1 MKNSSANF
9 FPLGAT
15 PRNGGVNFALY
26 SKYAEGVDLLLFDRA
41 SDSRPSRVIP
51 VKNRIRLVW
60 HTFIDGIGPGQ
71 CYAYRVKGPYRPE
84 EGLRFNENR
93 LLMDPYTRAFTGK
106 FDPAYCHLGYD
117 PLSPEEDLSFNR
129 SDNAAGAPKCLV
141 VDDNY
146 EWEGDKPPQLDMHDT
161 IIYELHVKGFTA
173 HSSSGVKHPGTFIGL
188 TEKIPYL
195 LDLGI
200 TAVELLPVHLCQDG
214 DFLMDE
220 GLKNYW
226 GYDTLGYFA
235 PDVRFG
241 TGSYPG
247 CEVAEFKDMV
257 KAFHRAGIEVL
268 LDVVYNHT
276 CEGNERGPTYSF
288 RGIDNPTYYRL
299 TPDKRFYQ
307 DFTGCGNTLNV
318 DDPQVI
324 KLITDSLRYWVEVM
338 HVDGFRFDLASALGR
353 DEGRFE
359 QVSSF
364 FMAIHQDP
372 VLSHIKL
379 IAEPWD
385 ISADSYQAGN
395 FPNDWSEWNGR
406 YRDCVRK
413 FVKSD
418 PGMLPEIASRLAGSA
433 DLYGS
438 NGRTPYHS
446 INFVTCHDGFTLN
459 DLVSY
464 DRKHNEANLEN
475 NRDGSNDNYS
485 WNCGAEGETADPA
498 ILELRR
504 RRAKNFIA
512 LLMLSQGVP
521 MLLGGDEFLRTQR
534 GNNNAYCQD
543 NKMSWFDWTLTV
555 TNADMLD
562 FVRRLIAFRKSHPHF
577 ARPRFFT
584 GANIDRDALKDIN
597 WFDEHLKSPDWN
609 NTDKRSLAF
618 LIEGIELEDIDGGA
632 EEDVL
637 VLLNFQWEPLKFE
650 IPRCLPGSE
659 FHLML
664 DTGFPPGREFMDE
677 SPASPI
683 PCDQGY
689 TLGPRSLAV
698 LTRKTQ

>member
-1 MKNSSANF
+1 MKNSIASY

-15 PRNGGVNFALY
+15 LKNGGVNFAFY
-26 SKYAEGVDLLLFDRA
+26 SKNAEGVDLLLFDRP

-60 HTFIDGIGPGQ
+60 HTFVPGIGPGQ
-71 CYAYRVKGPYRPE
+71 CYAYRARGPYKPE

-93 LLMDPYTRAFTGK
+93 LLMDPYARAFTGK
-106 FDPAYCHLGYD
+106 FDPSFCHLGYD
-117 PLSPEEDLSFNR
+117 PLSPRADLSLNS
-129 SDNAAGAPKCLV
+129 SDNAAGSPKCLV
-141 VDDNY
+141 VDDSY
-146 EWEGDKPPQLDMHDT
+146 GGEGDRPPQYDMQDT

-173 HSSSGVKHPGTFIGL
+173 HPSSGVRHPGTFLGL
-188 TEKIPYL
+188 IEKIPYL
-195 LDLGI
+195 LELGI

-214 DFLMDE
+214 DFLVDR
-220 GLKNYW
+220 GLTNYW
-226 GYDTLGYFA
+226 GYDTLGFFA
-235 PDVRFG
+235 PDIRFG
-241 TGSYPG
+241 TKIRPG
-247 CEVAEFKDMV
+247 CEVTEFKDMV
-257 KAFHRAGIEVL
+257 KALHRAGIEVL

-288 RGIDNPTYYRL
+288 RGIDNSTYYRL
-299 TPDKRFYQ
+299 APDKRHYL
-307 DFTGCGNTLNV
+307 DYTGCGNTLNV

-324 KLITDSLRYWVEVM
+324 KLIMDSLRYWVEVM

-353 DEGRFE
+353 DNGYFE
-359 QVSSF
+359 QASAF

-385 ISADSYQAGN
+385 TSADSYQAGN

-418 PGMLPEIASRLAGSA
+418 SGMLPEIASRLAGSA

-446 INFVTCHDGFTLN
+446 INFITCHDGFTLW

-464 DRKHNEANLEN
+464 DRKHNEANLED
-475 NRDGSNDNYS
+475 NRDGNNDNNS
-485 WNCGAEGETADPA
+485 WNCGAEGETTDQA

-504 RRAKNFIA
+504 RRARNFVS

-543 NKMSWFDWTLTV
+543 NEISWFDWSMAEK
-555 TNADMLD
+555 NADMIN
-562 FVRRLIAFRKSHPHF
+562 FVRRLITFRKSHPHF
-577 ARPRFFT
+577 ARPKFFS
-584 GANIDRDALKDIN
+584 GANIDRDSLRDIN
-597 WFDEHLKSPDWN
+597 WFDEHLNSPDWN
-609 NTDKRSLAF
+609 DPEGRSLSF
-618 LIEGIELEDIDGGA
+618 LIEGIELDEIDGGS
-632 EEDVL
+632 EQDVL
-637 VLLNFQWEPLKFE
+637 VLLNFHWEPAKFE
-650 IPRCLPGSE
+650 IPRCRPGME
-659 FHLML
+659 FHLLL
-664 DTGFPPGREFMDE
+664 DTGLPPGHEFADE
-677 SPASPI
+677 AASSPI

-689 TLGPRSLAV
+689 TLGSRSLAV